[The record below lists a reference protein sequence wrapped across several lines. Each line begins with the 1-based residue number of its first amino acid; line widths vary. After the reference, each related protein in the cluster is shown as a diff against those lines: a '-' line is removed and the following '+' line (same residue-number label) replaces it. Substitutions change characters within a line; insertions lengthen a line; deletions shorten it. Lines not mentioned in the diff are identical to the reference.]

1 MRHFLSASLRV
12 RLRLPRLCRQLI
24 GVCDRLLR
32 KPNLALQLAIRLVGA
47 PNLGRQLRRLRRL
60 SLEARFG
67 LFHRSR
73 RRELALDHLLG
84 RSLGA
89 NLRRGLRGLGGR
101 PRARDLRFGRLG
113 ALREPFDVPQQ
124 LVSGERRLSLR
135 LRHLRLPLRHLDRRD
150 RLVHLLVLDEAR
162 LVLVDG
168 REERVDRALG
178 CVERQNFHRLVEL
191 LARDLV
197 VAIRVPLGEEV
208 FEPLHVRVERH
219 AQLGERIADFRLV
232 RRRHCDHDS
241 HKTRSERAR
250 CGQVQSKTEIFNKA
264 SVSGR
269 GVGPRARPKYPKTYD
284 LPGST
289 VL

>member
-1 MRHFLSASLRV
+1 MAEFVSLHRCPGGAQSSASPPKLSPHTTDQPTNRT
-12 RLRLPRLCRQLI
+12 
-24 GVCDRLLR
+24 DRLSPSKKLPTNHNESVSH
-32 KPNLALQLAIRLVGA
+32 KSQVNQSEVSDVAVDVLADSWFVI
-47 PNLGRQLRRLRRL
+47 GRGVWRP
-60 SLEARFG
+60 A
-67 LFHRSR
+67 R
-73 RRELALDHLLG
+73 RRPH
-84 RSLGA
+84 
-89 NLRRGLRGLGGR
+89 RRASPPRPSAAAHARATSASAASARLQPLSNPQLGGESSASAIS
-101 PRARDLRFGRLG
+101 RASLVAEI
-113 ALREPFDVPQQ
+113 AL
-124 LVSGERRLSLR
+124 SISL
-135 LRHLRLPLRHLDRRD
+135 P
-150 RLVHLLVLDEAR
+150 

-269 GVGPRARPKYPKTYD
+269 GVGPRARPKYPKTYV